1 MKRMI
6 QKFSI
11 TSNTVVLA
19 KRGTAMADPITLR
32 TFEDV
37 VKQMGLHNVLVI
49 VVDEFDDARVLNN
62 LDMNRLGW
70 YRLPDVR
77 RLTNRIPSLKSTG
90 AEPKEEIKESES
102 N

>member
-1 MKRMI
+1 MI
-6 QKFSI
+6 NKFSI

-19 KRGTAMADPITLR
+19 KKGTPMADPMTLQ
-32 TFEDV
+32 TFEGV
-37 VKQMGLHNVLVI
+37 VKEMGLHNVLVI
-49 VVDEFDDARVLNN
+49 VVDDFDDARVLNS

-70 YRLPDVR
+70 YRLPDVK
-77 RLTNRIPSLKSTG
+77 RLTNRIPSIKSIG